1 MTVGDAVRR
10 VAAMKPAGQERGAA
24 PIQPRNFAP
33 GSQDVDWM
41 LIRQHLPAEE
51 RTAWTVQT
59 P

>member
-1 MTVGDAVRR
+1 MSVGDAVRR
-10 VAAMKPAGQERGAA
+10 VAAMKPAGQGPGTA
-24 PIQPRNFAP
+24 IQPRNLAP